1 MIENLFPTEGIEDLE
16 KLQKMIGLDDIKSEV
31 HAVFDTH
38 QEFPNYKFP
47 FHYVFTGNSGTGK
60 FEAAKLIGS
69 IYKSFGFLSSGH
81 VVRATPYDFLNSS
94 PFEAEAA
101 AVTQSGEIIT
111 SGKRYDPTKKIRDSM
126 GGVLFISSIK
136 GFSHPEMPK
145 DVALHSLKQPMD
157 NNLGRWVVIL
167 ADEKIEL
174 DNFFDNNTLLHD
186 FFPEHRRLNFPDFN
200 DNELLGIFQKF
211 AADYQYVLDKN
222 TMPKLREHF
231 EQVHATRDQSFGNG
245 REVRNF
251 FEAVVR
257 NQSVRLVQEGLTSR
271 ESLMQ
276 IKFDDLE
283 L

>member
-1 MIENLFPTEGIEDLE
+1 MIENLFPTEGIEDLD
-16 KLQKMIGLDDIKSEV
+16 KLQKMIGLNDIKSEV

-47 FHYVFTGNSGTGK
+47 FQYVFTGNSGTGK

-81 VVRATPYDFLNSS
+81 VIRATPYNFFNGNQIQV
-94 PFEAEAA
+94 EAA
-101 AVTQSGEIIT
+101 ALTPSGEII
-111 SGKRYDPTKKIRDSM
+111 SSENRHDPTMKVKESM
-126 GGVLFISSIK
+126 NGVLFISAID
-136 GFSHPEMPK
+136 GFAHPEMPK
-145 DVALHSLKQPMD
+145 DSALHTLKHPMD

-167 ADEKIEL
+167 SGTQDTVDK
-174 DNFFDNNTLLHD
+174 FFESNPLLHD

-200 DNELLGIFQKF
+200 ENELLRIFQKF
-211 AADYQYVLDKN
+211 AADYQYVLDEN
-222 TMPKLREHF
+222 TTPKLREHF
-231 EQVHATRDQSFGNG
+231 EQAHSSKDQNFGNG

-257 NQSVRLVQEGLTSR
+257 NQSVRLVREGLTDR

-276 IKFDDLE
+276 IKFDDLG